1 VLCGVRKGGET
12 VVPFPAEQIP
22 DLVEG
27 DGLLPNEV
35 PCGRLASTTRLS
47 RQHCRR
53 HGMEMFRALR
63 VTRRSAIKINAFET
77 NHSSKP
83 LPRGTYRKRSF
94 SGSER
99 CMLVEAVGRGSG
111 KFVSNEQPLNTAAIN
126 RQRNL
131 RILLT

>member
-35 PCGRLASTTRLS
+35 PCGRLASTTHLS

-53 HGMEMFRALR
+53 HGMEMFHALR
-63 VTRRSAIKINAFET
+63 VTRR
-77 NHSSKP
+77 
-83 LPRGTYRKRSF
+83 
-94 SGSER
+94 
-99 CMLVEAVGRGSG
+99 
-111 KFVSNEQPLNTAAIN
+111 
-126 RQRNL
+126 
-131 RILLT
+131 

>member
-12 VVPFPAEQIP
+12 VVPFPAEQIS

-35 PCGRLASTTRLS
+35 PCGRVMEVNRLS

-63 VTRRSAIKINAFET
+63 VARRSAIKINAFET
-77 NHSSKP
+77 NHSRKP
-83 LPRGTYRKRSF
+83 NGP
-94 SGSER
+94 
-99 CMLVEAVGRGSG
+99 
-111 KFVSNEQPLNTAAIN
+111 
-126 RQRNL
+126 
-131 RILLT
+131 